1 MKVTF
6 SSKYCKSYATMAAA
20 EKAVSKLE
28 LLYGNNIRWIPS
40 LDREGT
46 GRIVPVLIAC
56 FDAAPT
62 GFAVIA

>member
-1 MKVTF
+1 MKVIF

-20 EKAVSKLE
+20 ERAVSKLE
-28 LLYGNNIRWIPS
+28 LVSGDNIRWIPS
-40 LDREGT
+40 MDSEGT